1 MPDLSFYHATALG
14 LFIAGALTLVSLL
27 FTTAP
32 YGRYDRKDKWGPEID
47 ERVVWMVME
56 AVSPLMFLIF
66 FLRAGGQNEGGPSPV
81 QLILAAMFLGHYTY
95 RSFIYPLRIRG
106 VGKKPVATGL
116 MAVVFNAFNGSVNG
130 WGVSQAAHLDTTW
143 LASPLFYI
151 GIVLFCF
158 GMWLN
163 LNSDNI
169 LRNLRGPGET
179 GYKIPHGGGFRF
191 VTSPNYLG
199 EIIEWTGY
207 AIAACTFGAASFAFF
222 TAANIG
228 PRAFQHHR
236 WYKEKFPDYPTGR
249 KALVPFLF

>member
-1 MPDLSFYHATALG
+1 MPELSLYQATCLG
-14 LFIAGALTLVSLL
+14 LFIAGGFTVISLV

-32 YGRYDRKDKWGPEID
+32 YGRYERGGKWGPEID
-47 ERVVWMVME
+47 ERIVWMVME
-56 AVSPLMFLIF
+56 AVSPIMFLVF
-66 FLRAGGQNEGGPSPV
+66 FLRGTSGGAEASTA

-95 RSFIYPLRIRG
+95 RSFIYPMRIRG
-106 VGKKPVATGL
+106 VGKKPVATGA
-116 MAVVFNAFNGSVNG
+116 MAVVFNSFNGSVNG
-130 WGVSQAAHLDTTW
+130 WGVAAAGHLGAAW
-143 LASPLFYI
+143 LTSPLFLI
-151 GIVLFCF
+151 GVPLFFF

-179 GYKIPHGGGFRF
+179 GYKIPTGGGFRF

-199 EIIEWTGY
+199 EIIEWTGF
-207 AIAACTFGAASFAFF
+207 AIAACTLGAASFAFF

-236 WYKEKFPDYPTGR
+236 WYKEKFPDYPKER
-249 KALVPFLF
+249 KALVPFIV

>member
-1 MPDLSFYHATALG
+1 MPSLTLYETICYTLFALG
-14 LFIAGALTLVSLL
+14 GMTMISLL
-27 FTTAP
+27 FVTAP
-32 YGRYDRKDKWGPEID
+32 YGRYERKKWGPEAD
-47 ERVVWMVME
+47 ERFDWMVME
-56 AVSPLMFLIF
+56 AVSPLMLLIF
-66 FLRAGGQNEGGPSPV
+66 FLRADGSGPV

-95 RSFIYPLRIRG
+95 RSFIYPFRIRG
-106 VGKKPVATGL
+106 PGKKPVATGA
-116 MAVVFNAFNGSVNG
+116 MAVLFNAMNGAVNG
-130 WGVSQAAHLDTTW
+130 WGVSHAAHLTESW

-151 GIVLFCF
+151 GLGLFFF

-163 LNSDNI
+163 LNSDHI

-199 EIIEWTGY
+199 EIIEWTGF
-207 AIAACTFGAASFAFF
+207 AIAACTLGAASFAFF

-236 WYKEKFPDYPTGR
+236 WYKEKFADYPKER
-249 KALVPFLF
+249 KALIPFLV